1 MGLVWDKQPASKV
14 LRTQSLTYTSTT
26 STVLT
31 TVFSPQTYQVR
42 VFSQIAGYCIIG
54 DAAQVS
60 ASSLT
65 SAGIATG
72 ATSVAFPIPAST
84 VGGEYF
90 QCAPGQVFA
99 FSSTSSA
106 TGAVSVTEMT

>member
-31 TVFSPQTYQVR
+31 TSFTSQTYQVR
-42 VFSQIAGYCIIG
+42 IFSQVAGYCIIG
-54 DAAQVS
+54 DLAQVS
-60 ASSLT
+60 AGSLT
-65 SAGIATG
+65 SGGIATG

-90 QCAPGQVFA
+90 AVTPGQVFA

-106 TGAVSVTEMT
+106 TGAVSLTEMT